1 MKLSCPGCGAIF
13 SLDALL
19 GNEGA
24 REAVMAAMQLPAP
37 LGWQM
42 IRYLALFRPA
52 QRQLSLDRVAN
63 LLNELLPMIAAAR
76 IERNGRICSAPQD
89 YWKMAMEDM
98 LGKRDTLTLP
108 LKSHGYLLTIIEG
121 YGIKAETR
129 REQQHEDKLAGR
141 TPVGGRVPQLSQP
154 SSSTVTKQEVKPRS
168 VMPDSVKQDLQR
180 LKIRNYEQPQQA
192 PPTSPEA

>member
-1 MKLSCPGCGAIF
+1 MKLSCPACGALF

-42 IRYLALFRPA
+42 IRYVALFRPA

-63 LLNELLPMIAAAR
+63 LINELLPMILQAK
-76 IERNGRICSAPQD
+76 IERNGRLWNAPLD
-89 YWKMAMEDM
+89 YWKMGIEDM
-98 LGKRDTLTLP
+98 LAKRDTLALP

-121 YGIKAETR
+121 YNIKAESKKETQ
-129 REQQHEDKLAGR
+129 REDRLAGR
-141 TPVGGRVPQLSQP
+141 TPVGRTDYATSIAPGGVVPPHSKP
-154 SSSTVTKQEVKPRS
+154 EKPRS
-168 VMPDSVKQDLQR
+168 VMPDSV
-180 LKIRNYEQPQQA
+180 RNFLPKHQCNETK
-192 PPTSPEA
+192 PPT